1 MFARMHTNLFS
12 RSQLFATPWTV
23 IHQAPLSMGLPRQ
36 EYWSGLPLSS
46 PGDLP
51 NPEIESGSSALQV
64 GVEEINLILMLLV

>member
-1 MFARMHTNLFS
+1 MKFS
-12 RSQLFATPWTV
+12 K
-23 IHQAPLSMGLPRQ
+23 Q